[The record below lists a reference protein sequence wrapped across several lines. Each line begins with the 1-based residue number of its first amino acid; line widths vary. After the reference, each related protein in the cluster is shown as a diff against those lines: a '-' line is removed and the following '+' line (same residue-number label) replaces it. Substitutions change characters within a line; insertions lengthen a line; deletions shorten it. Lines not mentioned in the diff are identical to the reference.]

1 MNKSSGKS
9 TVKSTGKSTGKSK
22 MKSEWILGLVLV
34 IIIIIALIIFAPK
47 YQAAIEKFTN
57 LDLEYQQSGGGYTT
71 SDAILTKW
79 NGDNFQKLNLKF
91 SAIDPN
97 TPISKIKLDFKDVYT
112 NNLYTYVAE
121 NNNNTQ
127 TANVLPFDFK
137 LNLPENTT
145 FMLYVYINN
154 DSAYKFMTY
163 IKTDKNY
170 FRFTDINENEPSASD
185 VDNVLSIGIIDPD
198 KGDTEPQTQTNRRL
212 DLGQL
217 KMQPY
222 NMVKIPVQIPNL
234 SNYKNK
240 LKASTSVDATVK
252 AKHDA
257 KLAALDNFVFKEIEA
272 SIMVIGL
279 PPSTTPTTTQAGT
292 TSTTPT
298 TTKAG
303 TTTTT
308 PTTTQAGTT
317 STTPTTTKAG
327 TTTTTPTTTQAGTT
341 TTTLNSTIAAEYEEQ
356 GLSADELAK
365 FERTYPN
372 RPKVATPGI
381 DSCIQT
387 SSNANTNSNTN
398 SNTNTNTKCAIQVK
412 NLVNGA
418 KYKLQIRA
426 VYQMLGSIEPNIR
439 YTKPQTI
446 IFSVDNSTNEA
457 ADLNKQ
463 IKLADTAQQYV
474 INQEQKAFIRR
485 DQTRQDYNMSA
496 LEADINTLSKRIQF
510 AL

>member
-1 MNKSSGKS
+1 MHKS
-9 TVKSTGKSTGKSK
+9 TNGKSK
-22 MKSEWILGLVLV
+22 MKGEWILALVLV
-34 IIIIIALIIFAPK
+34 IIIIVALIIFAPK
-47 YQAAIEKFTN
+47 YQSAIEKFIN
-57 LDLEYQQSGGGYTT
+57 LDLEYQQSGGGYTTT

-91 SAIDPN
+91 TNIDTN
-97 TPISKIKLDFKDVYT
+97 TPISKVKLDFKDINT
-112 NNLYTYVAE
+112 NNLYTYIAE

-127 TANVLPFDFK
+127 TASALPVEFK
-137 LNLPENTT
+137 LNLPEDTT
-145 FMLYVYINN
+145 FMLYVYIND

-198 KGDTEPQTQTNRRL
+198 KGDSALELQTNRRL

-222 NMVKIPVQIPNL
+222 NMVIIPVQIPNMAE
-234 SNYKNK
+234 YKNK
-240 LKASTSVDATVK
+240 LKASTSIDATVK

-272 SIMVIGL
+272 SVIVIGL
-279 PPSTTPTTTQAGT
+279 SPSTAT
-292 TSTTPT
+292 T

-303 TTTTT
+303 ATTTT
-308 PTTTQAGTT
+308 PNPSIVQ
-317 STTPTTTKAG
+317 
-327 TTTTTPTTTQAGTT
+327 
-341 TTTLNSTIAAEYEEQ
+341 EYEER

-365 FERTYPN
+365 FERKYPN
-372 RPKVATPGI
+372 RPKVSTPGI
-381 DSCIQT
+381 DSCIQAST
-387 SSNANTNSNTN
+387 
-398 SNTNTNTKCAIQVK
+398 NTNTNTNTNNNTKCAIQVR

-446 IFSVDNSTNEA
+446 IFSVDNSTNES

-463 IKLADTAQQYV
+463 IKLADTAQQYI
-474 INQEQKAFIRR
+474 INHEQKAFIRH